1 MKTSK
6 NWSGYDIE
14 QIRIMRATNALRID
28 MEKQRLAI
36 LTGIA
41 SPANGSQ
48 PSNKSIYD
56 KIGSIAEAIEVGL
69 KTYRV
74 VRKVANLFHKQKK

>member
-1 MKTSK
+1 MKTNK

-36 LTGIA
+36 LIGLA
-41 SPANGSQ
+41 SPDNDARQ
-48 PSNKSIYD
+48 ANKSFYD
-56 KIGSIAEAIEVGL
+56 KIGNIAEAMEFGF
-69 KTYRV
+69 KTYRM
-74 VRKVANLFHKQKK
+74 VRKVTNLFQKRKK